1 MVALLHAIYA
11 LWSLFPR
18 DPLSDIGWAME
29 DGNTCSLTPAKE
41 AHHLDI
47 HQRHLVE
54 VQHGPGAVA
63 LQLCLQGLKMLGLHV
78 ADQPECRVVPV
89 SMPCNLAGHLRCS
102 FLSSVLF
109 TTVDSKN
116 LCKHETI
123 CKPLTLLA
131 L

>member
-1 MVALLHAIYA
+1 
-11 LWSLFPR
+11 
-18 DPLSDIGWAME
+18 
-29 DGNTCSLTPAKE
+29 
-41 AHHLDI
+41 
-47 HQRHLVE
+47 
-54 VQHGPGAVA
+54 VA
-63 LQLCLQGLKMLGLHV
+63 LQLELHHLEVRRLEV
-78 ADQPECRVVPV
+78 ADQPERGLLPV
-89 SMPCNLAGHLRCS
+89 SMPFNLAGHLRCS